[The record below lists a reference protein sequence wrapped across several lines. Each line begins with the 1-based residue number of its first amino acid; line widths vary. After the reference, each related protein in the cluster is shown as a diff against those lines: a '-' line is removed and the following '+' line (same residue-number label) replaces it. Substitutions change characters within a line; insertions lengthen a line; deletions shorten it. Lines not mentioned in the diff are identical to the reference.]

1 MKSVQVFCS
10 IIMSSFMHFAF
21 DCMQDDRSPV
31 SDIEEEEESCDPQK
45 PSENPEQV
53 LGL

>member
-1 MKSVQVFCS
+1 
-10 IIMSSFMHFAF
+10 MSSFMHFAF

-31 SDIEEEEESCDPQK
+31 SDIEEEEEESCDPQK